1 MENYNINDAFKAL
14 EGLNEDIFSAD
25 DKGIEEL
32 RSFYDGDTDF
42 EAEDI
47 IDVEAKTKED
57 LKDSYVGHVIL
68 RCPICTT
75 LIYKLPKE
83 VILDED
89 TAYANV
95 GEECPVCSSV
105 DGWDIVGQVVD
116 FDKESLN
123 VEGED
128 DGEES
133 DSGVKIKVDD
143 EEVIT
148 ESKHKRFKK
157 LKEALNRNKRYRKLK
172 ESFDYGDDAVY
183 RLRLLNRDGESSALE
198 NFSFPDDIL
207 DKYTEEYFTKDL
219 AKEAAVELK
228 KYLKSNPK
236 VLNGEDITGVQIVL
250 CMYETDDEDE
260 EPYTEEED
268 VISLTSSFS
277 KDSTPF
283 SLGIFDKG
291 FKVMS
296 RLDQD
301 EIKAIRNRAQ
311 GETLFPLKDAV
322 VSLLLKL
329 YDLNYFDI
337 PNDVTEEE
345 IKDYLESLVDKY
357 HLEDRVKKLMDSSY
371 EPVNEST
378 GSDLAKYQKW
388 VDYDMKRYGKISDI
402 TNDKLKRAGLEV
414 VKDDHGD
421 YEVISKEDNGKT
433 LTEEKNSDKLKKR
446 FPEYFGNIGGEAR
459 YKKDNH
465 SRKMF
470 KEALGTIYDAVL
482 KILDDNGYD
491 VEDSEV
497 QEYANSAAE
506 YIEMTRAE
514 TDGRYSVYRWFKDTK
529 SNYPE
534 ELTGLKKLNE
544 SVDSV
549 EVKTDK
555 EEIEVDSDEG
565 GKTTVEVK
573 PRDEKDIIEGEE
585 TVVPVDDETKDEI
598 EDNSI
603 KVSDT
608 NIDIDEF
615 DEDEFDELEEK
626 YLQKVYEN
634 VKSYKTTKG
643 TIRGNKLILE
653 GVIEFNSGK
662 KVPTKNIFESAYRL
676 KNGKLKFNGLNEQ
689 FSKNNKAFTLTGS
702 LNNKKLIIESLNYNY
717 SAKDNK
723 SGKTQRIYG
732 TIKK

>member
-42 EAEDI
+42 ETEDI
-47 IDVEAKTKED
+47 IDVEAKDKED

-83 VILDED
+83 ITLDED
-89 TAYANV
+89 TTYANV
-95 GEECPVCSSV
+95 GEECPVCSNV

-133 DSGVKIKVDD
+133 DSDVKIKVDD

-157 LKEALNRNKRYRKLK
+157 LKEALNRNKRHKKLK
-172 ESFDYGDDAVY
+172 EGFGYGDDAVY
-183 RLRLLNRDGESSALE
+183 RLRLLNSDGESLALE

-207 DKYTEEYFTKDL
+207 DKYTEEYFTKNL

-236 VLNGEDITGVQIVL
+236 VLNREDITGVQILL

-277 KDSTPF
+277 KDSKPF

-301 EIKAIRNRAQ
+301 EIKSIRDRAQ

-322 VSLLLKL
+322 VRLLLTL

-337 PNDVTEEE
+337 PNNVTEEE
-345 IKDYLESLVDKY
+345 IEDYLESLVNKY
-357 HLEDRVKKLMDSSY
+357 HLEDRVKKLISSSY

-421 YEVISKEDNGKT
+421 YEVISKEDNGKV
-433 LTEEKNSDKLKKR
+433 LKEEKNSDKLKKR
-446 FPEYFGNIGGEAR
+446 FPEYFGDVDKGA
-459 YKKDNH
+459 KKRHN
-465 SRKMF
+465 KV
-470 KEALGTIYDAVL
+470 T
-482 KILDDNGYD
+482 
-491 VEDSEV
+491 
-497 QEYANSAAE
+497 
-506 YIEMTRAE
+506 
-514 TDGRYSVYRWFKDTK
+514 
-529 SNYPE
+529 
-534 ELTGLKKLNE
+534 E

-555 EEIEVDSDEG
+555 EEIKVDSDED

-573 PRDEKDIIEGEE
+573 PREEETVIEGEE
-585 TVVPVDDETKDEI
+585 TIVPVDDELKDEI
-598 EDNSI
+598 EDDSI

-608 NIDIDEF
+608 DIDIDEF
-615 DEDEFDELEEK
+615 DENEFDELEEK

-653 GVIEFNSGK
+653 GIIEFNSGK

-689 FSKNNKAFTLTGS
+689 FSKNNKAFTLTGA
-702 LNNKKLIIESLNYNY
+702 LDNKKLIIESLNYNY

>member
-32 RSFYDGDTDF
+32 RSFYDRDTDF

-83 VILDED
+83 IILDED

-116 FDKESLN
+116 FDKESLS
-123 VEGED
+123 VEDDD

-133 DSGVKIKVDD
+133 DSDVKIKVDD
-143 EEVIT
+143 KEVIT
-148 ESKHKRFKK
+148 ESKYKRFKK
-157 LKEALNRNKRYRKLK
+157 LKEALNRNKRHKKLK
-172 ESFDYGDDAVY
+172 EGFGYGDDAVY
-183 RLRLLNRDGESSALE
+183 RLRLLNRDGESLALE
-198 NFSFPDDIL
+198 NFSFPDDVL
-207 DKYTEEYFTKDL
+207 DKYTEEYFTEDL
-219 AKEAAVELK
+219 AEKAAVELK
-228 KYLKSNPK
+228 EYLKSHPE
-236 VLNGEDITGVQIVL
+236 VLDGEDVKGVQVLL

-260 EPYTEEED
+260 EPHTEEEYT
-268 VISLTSSFS
+268 IFLT
-277 KDSTPF
+277 
-283 SLGIFDKG
+283 
-291 FKVMS
+291 
-296 RLDQD
+296 
-301 EIKAIRNRAQ
+301 
-311 GETLFPLKDAV
+311 
-322 VSLLLKL
+322 
-329 YDLNYFDI
+329 
-337 PNDVTEEE
+337 
-345 IKDYLESLVDKY
+345 
-357 HLEDRVKKLMDSSY
+357 
-371 EPVNEST
+371 EST

-421 YEVISKEDNGKT
+421 YEVISREDNGKT

-446 FPEYFGNIGGEAR
+446 FPEYFKDTDIKTK
-459 YKKDNH
+459 YKKDNYG
-465 SRKMF
+465 RKMF

-497 QEYANSAAE
+497 KEYANSAAE

-514 TDGRYSVYRWFKDTK
+514 TDGKYSVYRWFKDTK

-555 EEIEVDSDEG
+555 EKIKVDSDED

-573 PRDEKDIIEGEE
+573 PREEEDVTEGEE
-585 TVVPVDDETKDEI
+585 NIVPVDDETKDEI

-608 NIDIDEF
+608 DIDIDEF

-689 FSKNNKAFTLTGS
+689 FSKNSKAFTLTGS

>member
-47 IDVEAKTKED
+47 VDVEAKTKED

-89 TAYANV
+89 TAYVNV

-123 VEGED
+123 VEDED

-133 DSGVKIKVDD
+133 DSDVKIKVDD

-157 LKEALNRNKRYRKLK
+157 LKEAYGRDTSLRRSITAALNSIDHPLNRNEFTKLADYLVDYYRSEGWDL
-172 ESFDYGDDAVY
+172 SQDGDGPITADDIISMIDAGDDEEF
-183 RLRLLNRDGESSALE
+183 RALG
-198 NFSFPDDIL
+198 
-207 DKYTEEYFTKDL
+207 DKWLGLE
-219 AKEAAVELK
+219 
-228 KYLKSNPK
+228 
-236 VLNGEDITGVQIVL
+236 
-250 CMYETDDEDE
+250 
-260 EPYTEEED
+260 EEED
-268 VISLTSSFS
+268 ATSLT
-277 KDSTPF
+277 
-283 SLGIFDKG
+283 
-291 FKVMS
+291 
-296 RLDQD
+296 
-301 EIKAIRNRAQ
+301 
-311 GETLFPLKDAV
+311 
-322 VSLLLKL
+322 
-329 YDLNYFDI
+329 
-337 PNDVTEEE
+337 
-345 IKDYLESLVDKY
+345 
-357 HLEDRVKKLMDSSY
+357 
-371 EPVNEST
+371 EST

-421 YEVISKEDNGKT
+421 YEVISREDNGKT

-446 FPEYFGNIGGEAR
+446 FPEYFKDTDIKAR

-497 QEYANSAAE
+497 KEYANSAAE

-514 TDGRYSVYRWFKDTK
+514 TDGKYSVYRWFKDTK

-555 EEIEVDSDEG
+555 EEIEVDSDED

-573 PRDEKDIIEGEE
+573 PREEEDVTEGEE
-585 TVVPVDDETKDEI
+585 TIVPVDDETKDEI

-603 KVSDT
+603 KVSD
-608 NIDIDEF
+608 IDIDEF

-689 FSKNNKAFTLTGS
+689 FSKNSKAFTLTGS
-702 LNNKKLIIESLNYNY
+702 LSNKKLIIESLNYNY

>member
-32 RSFYDGDTDF
+32 RNFYDGDTDF

-47 IDVEAKTKED
+47 VDVEAKTKED

-83 VILDED
+83 IILDED
-89 TAYANV
+89 AAYANV

-116 FDKESLN
+116 FNKESLN
-123 VEGED
+123 VEDED
-128 DGEES
+128 DDEES
-133 DSGVKIKVDD
+133 DSDVKIKVDD

-157 LKEALNRNKRYRKLK
+157 LKEALNRNKRHKKLK
-172 ESFDYGDDAVY
+172 EGFGYGDDAVY
-183 RLRLLNRDGESSALE
+183 RLRLPNSDGESLALE

-207 DKYTEEYFTKDL
+207 DKYTEEYFTEDL
-219 AKEAAVELK
+219 AEKAAVELK
-228 KYLKSNPK
+228 EYLKSHPE
-236 VLNGEDITGVQIVL
+236 VLDGEDITGVQILL

-260 EPYTEEED
+260 EPYTEE
-268 VISLTSSFS
+268 VATISL
-277 KDSTPF
+277 
-283 SLGIFDKG
+283 
-291 FKVMS
+291 
-296 RLDQD
+296 
-301 EIKAIRNRAQ
+301 
-311 GETLFPLKDAV
+311 
-322 VSLLLKL
+322 
-329 YDLNYFDI
+329 
-337 PNDVTEEE
+337 
-345 IKDYLESLVDKY
+345 
-357 HLEDRVKKLMDSSY
+357 
-371 EPVNEST
+371 NES
-378 GSDLAKYQKW
+378 
-388 VDYDMKRYGKISDI
+388 
-402 TNDKLKRAGLEV
+402 
-414 VKDDHGD
+414 
-421 YEVISKEDNGKT
+421 

-446 FPEYFGNIGGEAR
+446 FPEYFKDTDIKTKYE
-459 YKKDNH
+459 KDNH

-497 QEYANSAAE
+497 KEYANSAAE

-514 TDGRYSVYRWFKDTK
+514 TDGKYSVYRWFKDTK

-534 ELTGLKKLNE
+534 DLAGLKKLNE

-555 EEIEVDSDEG
+555 EKIKVDSDED

-573 PRDEKDIIEGEE
+573 PREEEDIIEGEE
-585 TVVPVDDETKDEI
+585 TIVPVDDETKDEI

-689 FSKNNKAFTLTGS
+689 FSKNNKAFTLTGT
-702 LNNKKLIIESLNYNY
+702 LDNKKLIIESLNYNY

>member
-83 VILDED
+83 IILDED

-123 VEGED
+123 VED
-128 DGEES
+128 DDDREERDS
-133 DSGVKIKVDD
+133 DVKIKVDD

-148 ESKHKRFKK
+148 ESKHNRFKK
-157 LKEALNRNKRYRKLK
+157 LKEALNRNKRHRKLK
-172 ESFDYGDDAVY
+172 EGFGYEDDAVY
-183 RLRLLNRDGESSALE
+183 RLRLLNRDGESLALE
-198 NFSFPDDIL
+198 NFSFPDDVL
-207 DKYTEEYFTKDL
+207 DKYTEEYFTEDL
-219 AKEAAVELK
+219 AEKAAVELK
-228 KYLKSNPK
+228 EYLQSHPE
-236 VLNGEDITGVQIVL
+236 VLDGEDVKGVQVLL
-250 CMYETDDEDE
+250 CMHETDDEDE
-260 EPYTEEED
+260 EPYTEEEY
-268 VISLTSSFS
+268 VIFLT
-277 KDSTPF
+277 
-283 SLGIFDKG
+283 
-291 FKVMS
+291 
-296 RLDQD
+296 
-301 EIKAIRNRAQ
+301 
-311 GETLFPLKDAV
+311 
-322 VSLLLKL
+322 
-329 YDLNYFDI
+329 
-337 PNDVTEEE
+337 
-345 IKDYLESLVDKY
+345 
-357 HLEDRVKKLMDSSY
+357 
-371 EPVNEST
+371 EST

-421 YEVISKEDNGKT
+421 YEVISREDNGKT

-446 FPEYFGNIGGEAR
+446 FPEYFGNTGGEAR

-465 SRKMF
+465 NRKMF

-497 QEYANSAAE
+497 KGYANSAAE

-534 ELTGLKKLNE
+534 ELSSLKKLNE

-555 EEIEVDSDEG
+555 EEIEVDSDED

-702 LNNKKLIIESLNYNY
+702 LSNKKLIIESLNYNY

>member
-42 EAEDI
+42 EAENI

-89 TAYANV
+89 TAYVNV

-123 VEGED
+123 VEDED

-133 DSGVKIKVDD
+133 DSDVKIKVDD

-148 ESKHKRFKK
+148 ESKY
-157 LKEALNRNKRYRKLK
+157 KRYRKLK
-172 ESFDYGDDAVY
+172 E
-183 RLRLLNRDGESSALE
+183 AL
-198 NFSFPDDIL
+198 
-207 DKYTEEYFTKDL
+207 T
-219 AKEAAVELK
+219 
-228 KYLKSNPK
+228 
-236 VLNGEDITGVQIVL
+236 
-250 CMYETDDEDE
+250 
-260 EPYTEEED
+260 
-268 VISLTSSFS
+268 
-277 KDSTPF
+277 
-283 SLGIFDKG
+283 
-291 FKVMS
+291 
-296 RLDQD
+296 
-301 EIKAIRNRAQ
+301 RN
-311 GETLFPLKDAV
+311 
-322 VSLLLKL
+322 
-329 YDLNYFDI
+329 
-337 PNDVTEEE
+337 
-345 IKDYLESLVDKY
+345 
-357 HLEDRVKKLMDSSY
+357 
-371 EPVNEST
+371 
-378 GSDLAKYQKW
+378 
-388 VDYDMKRYGKISDI
+388 KRYRG
-402 TNDKLKRAGLEV
+402 
-414 VKDDHGD
+414 
-421 YEVISKEDNGKT
+421 

-470 KEALGTIYDAVL
+470 KEAFGTIYDAVL

-497 QEYANSAAE
+497 KEYANSAAE

-514 TDGRYSVYRWFKDTK
+514 TDDKYSVYRWFKDTK

-555 EEIEVDSDEG
+555 EKIKVDSDED
-565 GKTTVEVK
+565 GKTTVEVE
-573 PRDEKDIIEGEE
+573 PREEEDIIEGEE
-585 TVVPVDDETKDEI
+585 TIASVDDETKDEI

-608 NIDIDEF
+608 DIDIDEF

-689 FSKNNKAFTLTGS
+689 FSKNNKAFTLTGT
-702 LNNKKLIIESLNYNY
+702 LDNKKLIIESLNYNY

-732 TIKK
+732 TVKK

>member
-83 VILDED
+83 IILDED

-133 DSGVKIKVDD
+133 DSDVKIKVDD

-157 LKEALNRNKRYRKLK
+157 LKEAYGRDTALRRSVTAALNSIDHPLNRNEFTKLADYLVDYYRSEGWDL
-172 ESFDYGDDAVY
+172 SQDGDGPVTADDIISMIDAGDDEEF
-183 RLRLLNRDGESSALE
+183 RALG
-198 NFSFPDDIL
+198 
-207 DKYTEEYFTKDL
+207 DKWL
-219 AKEAAVELK
+219 GL
-228 KYLKSNPK
+228 
-236 VLNGEDITGVQIVL
+236 
-250 CMYETDDEDE
+250 
-260 EPYTEEED
+260 EEED
-268 VISLTSSFS
+268 AASLT
-277 KDSTPF
+277 
-283 SLGIFDKG
+283 
-291 FKVMS
+291 
-296 RLDQD
+296 
-301 EIKAIRNRAQ
+301 
-311 GETLFPLKDAV
+311 
-322 VSLLLKL
+322 
-329 YDLNYFDI
+329 
-337 PNDVTEEE
+337 
-345 IKDYLESLVDKY
+345 
-357 HLEDRVKKLMDSSY
+357 
-371 EPVNEST
+371 EST

-402 TNDKLKRAGLEV
+402 TDDKLKRAGLEV

-421 YEVISKEDNGKT
+421 YEVISREDNGKT

-446 FPEYFGNIGGEAR
+446 FPEYFKDADIKTR
-459 YKKDNH
+459 YKKDNY

-497 QEYANSAAE
+497 KEYANSAAE

-555 EEIEVDSDEG
+555 EEIKVDSDKD
-565 GKTTVEVK
+565 GKTTVEVE
-573 PRDEKDIIEGEE
+573 PREEKDTIEGEE
-585 TVVPVDDETKDEI
+585 TIVPVDDETKDEI